1 VIGPDGTVRV
11 LDMSPELLEVALQLD
26 PTNQRLLRY
35 KAMLEAGRL
44 AIRSGQTTATASLAS
59 PLKHVSRTCPRRP

>member
-1 VIGPDGTVRV
+1 MAKKATTGVPTRRKGAPAQDTHIVIGPDGTVRV

-35 KAMLEAGRL
+35 KAMLEGGKAGD
-44 AIRSGQTTATASLAS
+44 
-59 PLKHVSRTCPRRP
+59 P